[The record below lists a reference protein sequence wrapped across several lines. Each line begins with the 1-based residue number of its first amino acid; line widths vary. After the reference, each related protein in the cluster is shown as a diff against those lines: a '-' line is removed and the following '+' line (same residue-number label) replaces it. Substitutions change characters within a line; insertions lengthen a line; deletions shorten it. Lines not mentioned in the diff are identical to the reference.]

1 MKNKIILILL
11 IVLLNSKL
19 VIADQLIFN
28 ADMIETTEEG
38 NIINGIGNAN
48 VKTSMGIEIYA
59 DKFTYDKDKKLLT
72 TSGNVKA
79 IDKLKNVEIKSQVIK
94 YNEINQK
101 ITSYDFTEIDIDNKY
116 FIKTKDIY
124 YNHLNAEISS
134 NFLTEVLD
142 LQNNVIKMQEFKY
155 SLTDEVI
162 RGKVIEIVDIDNN
175 QYFLK
180 NGMISLRD
188 NLLQG
193 KDILV
198 NLTTKG
204 FEVPDAEP
212 RLKGNSVI
220 YGNQNTLIKK
230 GVFTSCKND
239 NDKCPP
245 WMITSSDII
254 HDKNKKQ
261 INYKNAWLKIYDVPV
276 MYFPKFFHP
285 DPSVKRRSGFL
296 KPKFGNSNLLGASIN
311 LPYFYAISESSDLT
325 FSPRIFSANEF
336 LLRSEFRKVTKNTDH
351 VLDFSINKNDNDKMN
366 GRKTHFFS
374 ESFFNLDLPNLDYS
388 YINLNIQKSS
398 SDNYLKKYSLKSQD
412 TIVNDNIN
420 VLKSSFD
427 FAANKDDLWLDLSL
441 ESYETKNKSNGDRY
455 EFIYPF
461 YKLST
466 VIDFDKSFVK
476 SFNLNSSGNQKT
488 FNTNVYEAVQINDL
502 LMNGSLHISKSGFE
516 NDFQALIKNVNSR
529 GDNSQ
534 KFKEKTQ
541 AEILSMLIYNLSY
554 PTERLGLKY
563 SENFTPKLSL
573 RFSPNET
580 KNIKE
585 NSKYLNTDNIFSI
598 DRIGEAESIES
609 GKSLTLGIDYE
620 KLNNNYEKILGL
632 DVATVFKDKVNDNL
646 SANSTLN
653 QKKSDFVGDFYYS
666 PLNYLNFNYNFSLNN
681 KLDTNNLHDF
691 DMKLTTNNFVTTF
704 NFYEENNQ
712 IGNKSYF
719 GTEIKYILD
728 EENSLSFSTRENKK
742 NDLTEYYNL
751 IYEYKNDCLIASIKY
766 NKEYYVNNDTK
777 PYEQLFFNITL
788 IPLGTTQ
795 TENILQ
801 N

>member
-11 IVLLNSKL
+11 IVLFNSKL

-48 VKTSMGIEIYA
+48 MKTSTGIEIYA
-59 DKFTYDKDKKLLT
+59 DKFTYDKDKKLLS

-79 IDKLKNVEIKSQVIK
+79 IDKLKNVEIKSQAIK
-94 YNEINQK
+94 YSEINQK

-124 YNHLNAEISS
+124 YDHLNAEISS

-198 NLTTKG
+198 NFTTKG
-204 FEVPDAEP
+204 FEVPNAEP
-212 RLKGNSVI
+212 RLKGNSVT
-220 YGNQNTLIKK
+220 YGSRNTLIKK
-230 GVFTSCKND
+230 GIFTSCKNN

-276 MYFPKFFHP
+276 LYFPKFFHP

-296 KPKFGNSNLLGASIN
+296 KPKFGNSNLLGGSIN

-374 ESFFNLDLPNLDYS
+374 ESFFNLDLTNLDYS

-398 SDNYLKKYSLKSQD
+398 SDNYLKKYSLKSQE

-461 YKLST
+461 YTLST

-476 SFNLNSSGNQKT
+476 NFNLNSSGNQKT

-541 AEILSMLIYNLSY
+541 AEILSMLIYNMSY

-563 SENFTPKLSL
+563 TENFTPKLSL

-585 NSKYLNTDNIFSI
+585 NTKYLNTDNIFSI
-598 DRIGEAESIES
+598 DRIGESESIES

-620 KLNNNYEKILGL
+620 KLNNNYEKILGFN
-632 DVATVFKDKVNDNL
+632 VATVFKDKVNNNL

-653 QKKSDFVGDFYYS
+653 QKKSDVVGDFYYS
-666 PLNYLNFNYNFSLNN
+666 PLDYLNFNYNFSLDN

-691 DMKLTTNNFVTTF
+691 DIKMATNNFVTTF

-728 EENSLSFSTRENKK
+728 EGNSLSFSTRENKK